1 MGQKS
6 SCVNDFC
13 SRKSEIFC
21 ECASVF
27 LCYPCLSGH
36 IQKPSKA
43 PHKAYFTCIFDD
55 FISNLFFVELKYQ
68 TSDHN
73 TELYEVVKNNKKY
86 AVKIQICLNS
96 EDLNKKQEE
105 ANLMRSMTH
114 KNICRCI
121 KSFIYSGTSGCRILI
136 LMEYCKTDLEEE
148 IIKRLIEKNPYNESE
163 LLTNMKNLIDALAYM
178 QKNHLAHRD
187 IKPANILVFNNTL
200 KIADFGLSLQQEES
214 FETIDYKCVGTVV
227 YLSPILKKT
236 YLAMI
241 EGKL

>member
-1 MGQKS
+1 
-6 SCVNDFC
+6 
-13 SRKSEIFC
+13 
-21 ECASVF
+21 
-27 LCYPCLSGH
+27 
-36 IQKPSKA
+36 
-43 PHKAYFTCIFDD
+43 
-55 FISNLFFVELKYQ
+55 
-68 TSDHN
+68 
-73 TELYEVVKNNKKY
+73 
-86 AVKIQICLNS
+86 
-96 EDLNKKQEE
+96 
-105 ANLMRSMTH
+105 
-114 KNICRCI
+114 
-121 KSFIYSGTSGCRILI
+121 
-136 LMEYCKTDLEEE
+136 MEYCKTDLEEE